1 LTATPR
7 SQTFLNATSFDL
19 SGARARIDGHAW
31 RTPVLNVA
39 ALDAACGREIWLK
52 PECLQR
58 TGSFKYRGA
67 TNAVRHLPEGT
78 AGVVCISS
86 GNHAQAVARAARE
99 AGIGC
104 LAVMPIDSNPSKIA
118 ATAGYGAEVE
128 RDGVTAENREQIG
141 LARAA
146 ERGWPLIHPYDNWD
160 VISGQATAS
169 LELLEDAPALDTLI
183 TPIGGGGLLS
193 GAALACAEL
202 APRVAVWGAEPATGD
217 DAHRS
222 LAEGRRVRLDRA
234 PQTLADGARTLQVG
248 ERTFSVLRER
258 CAGIV
263 LVTDDELREA
273 LAVVWSRTKL
283 VIEPTSALPIAAILA
298 GAIPGRRIGV
308 ILSGGNVDA
317 ARVAGRL

>member
-1 LTATPR
+1 LAEGP
-7 SQTFLNATSFDL
+7 DL
-19 SGARARIDGHAW
+19 AGARARLAGLAW
-31 RTPVLNVA
+31 RTPALNVA
-39 ALDAACGREIWLK
+39 ALDHACGREIWLK

-67 TNAVRHLPEGT
+67 TNAVRQLPEGT
-78 AGVVCISS
+78 PGVVCISS
-86 GNHAQAVARAARE
+86 GNHAQAVARAAHE

-104 LAVMPIDSNPSKIA
+104 LAVMPIDSNPTKIA
-118 ATAGYGAEVE
+118 ATASYGADVE

-141 LARAA
+141 RARAA
-146 ERGWPLIHPYDNWD
+146 ERGWPLVHPFDDWN
-160 VISGQATAS
+160 VISGQATAA
-169 LELLEDAPALDTLI
+169 LELLEDAPALDAI
-183 TPIGGGGLLS
+183 VAPIGGGGLLS
-193 GAALACAEL
+193 GTALACAES
-202 APRVAVWGAEPATGD
+202 VAVWGAEPATGD

-222 LAEGRRVRLDRA
+222 LAAGERVRLDRA
-234 PQTLADGARTLQVG
+234 PQTIADGVRTLQVG
-248 ERTFSVLRER
+248 ERPFSVLRDR
-258 CAGIV
+258 CAGIA
-263 LVTDDELREA
+263 LVSEDELREA

>member
-1 LTATPR
+1 MPEGP
-7 SQTFLNATSFDL
+7 DL
-19 SGARARIDGHAW
+19 AGARRRLDGLAW
-31 RTPVLNVA
+31 RTPVLNIA
-39 ALDAACGREIWLK
+39 ALDKACGHEIWLK

-67 TNAVRHLPEGT
+67 TNAVRQLPAGT

-86 GNHAQAVARAARE
+86 GNHSQAVARAAQE

-128 RDGVTAENREQIG
+128 REGVTAENREEIG
-141 LARAA
+141 RARAA
-146 ERGWPLIHPYDNWD
+146 ERGWPLIHPYDDWN
-160 VISGQATAS
+160 VVSGQATAG
-169 LELLEDAPALDTLI
+169 LELLEDSPALDTVV

-193 GAALACAEL
+193 GTALACAES
-202 APRVAVWGAEPATGD
+202 APGVEVWGAEPATAD

-222 LAEGRRVRLDRA
+222 LATGQRVRLDRA
-234 PQTLADGARTLQVG
+234 PQTIADGARTLQVG
-248 ERTFSVLRER
+248 ERPFSVLRER
-258 CAGIV
+258 CAGIA

-317 ARVAGRL
+317 ARLAGRL